1 MSYPDEPGA
10 TAWLSEEMREEE
22 VDTLE
27 PGGFTALPLP
37 LAFWLEGAVRSLNSV
52 PLWSFGKDRRGS

>member
-52 PLWSFGKDRRGS
+52 PL